1 MVAYVADGCDFGPP
15 AFMDAQMLAESGQ
28 PSPAP
33 PSEADI
39 TGLLLAWRAGDR
51 NAVDRLFPLVYD
63 ELRRIAHRQLG
74 RERADHTL
82 GTTALV
88 HEAYLKLVDQTRA
101 QLTDR
106 AHFFAVAARAMRRIL
121 VDYARR
127 HRALKRGG
135 AAGRVSLSDAALVAS
150 ERADT
155 LVALDEA
162 LTRLA
167 ELDDRLSQVVECR
180 FFGGLTEEETAEA
193 LAVTARTVR
202 RDWVKAKG
210 WLYQALRQ

>member
-1 MVAYVADGCDFGPP
+1 MLADVSGGRHVWSP
-15 AFMDAQMLAESGQ
+15 AFMDAQRVAESGQ
-28 PSPAP
+28 
-33 PSEADI
+33 ADI
-39 TGLLLAWRAGDR
+39 TGLLVAWRAGDPE
-51 NAVDRLFPLVYD
+51 AFDRLFPMVYD

-74 RERADHTL
+74 AERPDHTL
-82 GTTALV
+82 DTTALV

-135 AAGRVSLSDAALVAS
+135 AAGSVSLSGAALIAE

-167 ELDDRLSQVVECR
+167 ELDARLSQVVECR

-210 WLYQALRQ
+210 WLHRELRQ